1 MSDPSFTL
9 AEELRFLGIQCMA
22 QARGT
27 HRDQDREFLSNLVGR
42 LFECAPNLSVIYA
55 RLLFPAA
62 DLPGANLPALL
73 MTAAKDLSSLANDL
87 EQHMQ
92 GRAA

>member
-1 MSDPSFTL
+1 MAEPVFTL
-9 AEELRFLGIQCMA
+9 ADELRFLGIQCLA

-27 HRDQDREFLSNLVGR
+27 HRDQDREFLANLVGR
-42 LFECAPNLSVIYA
+42 LFEFAPNLSMIYA

-62 DLPGANLPALL
+62 DLAGANLPALL
-73 MTAAKDLSSLANDL
+73 MTAAKDLSLLADDL
-87 EQHMQ
+87 DQHMN

>member
-1 MSDPSFTL
+1 MRDIALTL
-9 AEELRFLGIQCMA
+9 AEELRFLGLQCMA
-22 QARGT
+22 QARGD
-27 HRDQDREFLSNLVGR
+27 HRDQDREFLSTLVAR
-42 LFECAPNLSVIYA
+42 LFECAPNLSIIYA

-73 MTAAKDLSSLANDL
+73 MTAAKDLSLLADDL
-87 EQHMQ
+87 DQHTS

>member
-1 MSDPSFTL
+1 MRDIAFTL
-9 AEELRFLGIQCMA
+9 AEELRFLGLQCMA
-22 QARGT
+22 QANGA

-42 LFECAPNLSVIYA
+42 LFEIAPNLSIIYA

-62 DLPGANLPALL
+62 DLPGANLPAIL
-73 MTAAKDLSSLANDL
+73 MTAAKDLSLIASDL
-87 EQHMQ
+87 DRHAE